1 LSAEDQ
7 LLLQTASF
15 YIYLDDITI
24 YCDREAVDAAD
35 RFVNMMESVLLQA
48 GFELPASKQH
58 NSDKEM
64 QFKHLGLNWCFRE
77 GNLVLSCRKSIPS
90 GLRFP
95 DGSFNMKWTARLL
108 LGIAGCGG
116 TGVDPCRLHCEARL
130 AGDLLRSIAGKGM
143 KDADELLSIENGSA
157 DFNIISSCFTTLEEY
172 SAQRCEHWCYGG
184 SSLVCFVDASP
195 VGYGWCIKVVNG
207 TVTISDII
215 SEPSKPNTEV
225 WDLAEQAGIWL
236 STKAQ
241 RSWHINRKELAA
253 IGKLMLYLHEMLC
266 NHRTIGPPISSIF
279 VYADSRTALRWMENR
294 VGAKSIEK
302 VAVQRLVCC
311 INELVSDIR
320 ARGITVTYGKVEGA
334 LNPADRLS
342 RLVEKWGLTASLGLD
357 DVEPE
362 SLFYS

>member
-1 LSAEDQ
+1 
-7 LLLQTASF
+7 
-15 YIYLDDITI
+15 
-24 YCDREAVDAAD
+24 
-35 RFVNMMESVLLQA
+35 
-48 GFELPASKQH
+48 
-58 NSDKEM
+58 
-64 QFKHLGLNWCFRE
+64 
-77 GNLVLSCRKSIPS
+77 
-90 GLRFP
+90 
-95 DGSFNMKWTARLL
+95 MKWTARLL

-143 KDADELLSIENGSA
+143 KEADELLSIENGSA

-207 TVTISDII
+207 TVPISDII
-215 SEPSKPNTEV
+215 PELSKPNTEV

-253 IGKLMLYLHEMLC
+253 IGKLMLYLHGMLC
-266 NHRTIGPPISSIF
+266 SHRTIGPPISSIF
-279 VYADSRTALRWMENR
+279 VYADSQTALRWMENR

-320 ARGITVTYGKVEGA
+320 ASGITVTYGKVEGA

-362 SLFYS
+362 SLLLQAVLDTDEASDGDLGSSLKFPLIH